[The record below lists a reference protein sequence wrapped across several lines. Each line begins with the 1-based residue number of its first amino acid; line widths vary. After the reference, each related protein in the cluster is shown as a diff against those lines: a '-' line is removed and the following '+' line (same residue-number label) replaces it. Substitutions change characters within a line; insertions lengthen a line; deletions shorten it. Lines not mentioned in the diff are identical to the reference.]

1 MFDEKIVKKAIKGND
16 KAFIILMN
24 QCKEQIYR
32 TAFAYVKEEETAL
45 DIVQEVVCKA
55 YKSIENLREPKFF
68 NTWIMRIA
76 INISTG
82 FYNKKNKI
90 VCMEQDELISKMD
103 IKHDTNHDERLFL
116 MESLDKLQDKY
127 KKIIILKY
135 FDDLTFKDIAEIL
148 NMSENTVK
156 TNLYKGLSILRND
169 MKKEII

>member
-1 MFDEKIVKKAIKGND
+1 MKKIIKAIKGND

-76 INISTG
+76 INISTD
-82 FYNKKNKI
+82 FYNKKSKV
-90 VCMEQDELISKMD
+90 VCMEQEGI
-103 IKHDTNHDERLFL
+103 N
-116 MESLDKLQDKY
+116 
-127 KKIIILKY
+127 KK
-135 FDDLTFKDIAEIL
+135 
-148 NMSENTVK
+148 N
-156 TNLYKGLSILRND
+156 GC
-169 MKKEII
+169 

>member
-32 TAFAYVKEEETAL
+32 TAFAYVKEEEMAL
-45 DIVQEVVCKA
+45 DIVQEVVCRA
-55 YKSIENLREPKFF
+55 YKSIENLKEPKFF

-76 INISTG
+76 INISTD
-82 FYNKKNKI
+82 FYNKKIKV
-90 VCMEQDELISKMD
+90 VCMEQDELISKMEV
-103 IKHDTNHDERLFL
+103 KHDDNDVRLFL
-116 MESLDKLQDKY
+116 MESLDNLEEKY

-148 NMSENTVK
+148 SMPESTVK

>member
-1 MFDEKIVKKAIKGND
+1 MYG
-16 KAFIILMN
+16 
-24 QCKEQIYR
+24 
-32 TAFAYVKEEETAL
+32 
-45 DIVQEVVCKA
+45 
-55 YKSIENLREPKFF
+55 
-68 NTWIMRIA
+68 
-76 INISTG
+76 
-82 FYNKKNKI
+82 
-90 VCMEQDELISKMD
+90 QDELISKMD

>member
-45 DIVQEVVCKA
+45 DIVQEVVCKE

-76 INISTG
+76 INISTD
-82 FYNKKNKI
+82 F
-90 VCMEQDELISKMD
+90 
-103 IKHDTNHDERLFL
+103 
-116 MESLDKLQDKY
+116 
-127 KKIIILKY
+127 
-135 FDDLTFKDIAEIL
+135 
-148 NMSENTVK
+148 
-156 TNLYKGLSILRND
+156 
-169 MKKEII
+169 

>member
-32 TAFAYVKEEETAL
+32 AAFAYVKEEEAAL

-76 INISTG
+76 INVATD
-82 FYNKKNKI
+82 FYNKKSKV
-90 VCMEQDELISKMD
+90 VCMEKEELLSKID
-103 IKHDTNHDERLFL
+103 AKYDDNDERLFL
-116 MESLDKLQDKY
+116 MESLDKLDEKY
-127 KKIIILKY
+127 KKIIVLKY

-148 NMSENTVK
+148 EMPENTVK

-169 MKKEII
+169 MKKELI

>member
-32 TAFAYVKEEETAL
+32 TAFAYVKEEEMAL
-45 DIVQEVVCKA
+45 DIVQEVVCRA
-55 YKSIENLREPKFF
+55 YKSIENLKEPKFF

-76 INISTG
+76 INISTD
-82 FYNKKNKI
+82 FYNKKSKV
-90 VCMEQDELISKMD
+90 VCMEQDELISKMEV
-103 IKHDTNHDERLFL
+103 KHDDNDERLFL
-116 MESLDKLQDKY
+116 MESLDNLEEKY

-148 NMSENTVK
+148 SMPESTVK

>member
-32 TAFAYVKEEETAL
+32 TAFAYVKEEEMAL
-45 DIVQEVVCKA
+45 DIVQEVVCRA
-55 YKSIENLREPKFF
+55 YKSIENLKEPKFF

-76 INISTG
+76 INISTD
-82 FYNKKNKI
+82 FYNKKIKV
-90 VCMEQDELISKMD
+90 VCMEQDELISKMEV
-103 IKHDTNHDERLFL
+103 KHDDNDERLFL
-116 MESLDKLQDKY
+116 MESLDNLEEKY

-148 NMSENTVK
+148 SMPESTVK

>member
-32 TAFAYVKEEETAL
+32 TAFAYVKEETAL
-45 DIVQEVVCKA
+45 DIIQEVVCKA

-68 NTWIMRIA
+68 NTLIMRIA
-76 INISTG
+76 INISTD

>member
-90 VCMEQDELISKMD
+90 VCM
-103 IKHDTNHDERLFL
+103 
-116 MESLDKLQDKY
+116 
-127 KKIIILKY
+127 
-135 FDDLTFKDIAEIL
+135 
-148 NMSENTVK
+148 
-156 TNLYKGLSILRND
+156 
-169 MKKEII
+169 

>member
-76 INISTG
+76 INISTD

-103 IKHDTNHDERLFL
+103 IKYDTNHDERLFL

>member
-1 MFDEKIVKKAIKGND
+1 MKI
-16 KAFIILMN
+16 
-24 QCKEQIYR
+24 
-32 TAFAYVKEEETAL
+32 
-45 DIVQEVVCKA
+45 
-55 YKSIENLREPKFF
+55 LREPKFF

-76 INISTG
+76 INISTD

-169 MKKEII
+169 NEKGDNLIVNNNIKDIIKIPKELDNACIKRF

>member
-1 MFDEKIVKKAIKGND
+1 MFDEKIVKKAIKGSD

-32 TAFAYVKEEETAL
+32 TAFAYVKEEEMAL

-55 YKSIENLREPKFF
+55 YKSVENLREPKFF

-76 INISTG
+76 INISTD

-103 IKHDTNHDERLFL
+103 IKHDTNHYERLFL

>member
-1 MFDEKIVKKAIKGND
+1 MFDEKVVKKAIKGND

-76 INISTG
+76 INVATD
-82 FYNKKNKI
+82 FYNKKSKV
-90 VCMEQDELISKMD
+90 VCMEKEELLSKID
-103 IKHDTNHDERLFL
+103 AKYDDNDERLFL
-116 MESLDKLQDKY
+116 MESLDKLDEKY
-127 KKIIILKY
+127 KKIIVLKY

-148 NMSENTVK
+148 EMPENTVK

>member
-24 QCKEQIYR
+24 QYKEQIYR
-32 TAFAYVKEEETAL
+32 TAFAYVKEENLAL

-55 YKSIENLREPKFF
+55 YKSIESLREPKYF

-76 INISTG
+76 INVSTD
-82 FYNKKNKI
+82 FYNKKSKLI
-90 VCMEQDELISKMD
+90 YMEHEELSKNMD
-103 IKHDTNHDERLFL
+103 IEHYDNDERLFL
-116 MESLDKLQDKY
+116 MEALDKLDEKY

-169 MKKEII
+169 MKRELV

>member
-32 TAFAYVKEEETAL
+32 TAFAYVKEEEMAL
-45 DIVQEVVCKA
+45 DIVQEAVCRA
-55 YKSIENLREPKFF
+55 YKSIENLKEPKFF

-76 INISTG
+76 INISTD
-82 FYNKKNKI
+82 FYNKKSKV
-90 VCMEQDELISKMD
+90 VCMEQDELISKMEV
-103 IKHDTNHDERLFL
+103 KHDDNDERLFL
-116 MESLDKLQDKY
+116 MESLDNLEEKY

-148 NMSENTVK
+148 SMPESTVK

>member
-32 TAFAYVKEEETAL
+32 TAFAYVKEEEMAL
-45 DIVQEVVCKA
+45 DIVQEVVCRA
-55 YKSIENLREPKFF
+55 YKSIESLKEPKFF

-76 INISTG
+76 INISTD
-82 FYNKKNKI
+82 FYNKKSKV
-90 VCMEQDELISKMD
+90 VCMEQDELISKMEV
-103 IKHDTNHDERLFL
+103 KHDDNDERLFL
-116 MESLDKLQDKY
+116 MESLDNLEEKY

-148 NMSENTVK
+148 SMPESTVK

>member
-45 DIVQEVVCKA
+45 DIVQEVVCKE

-76 INISTG
+76 INISTD

-103 IKHDTNHDERLFL
+103 IKH
-116 MESLDKLQDKY
+116 
-127 KKIIILKY
+127 
-135 FDDLTFKDIAEIL
+135 DLTFKDIAEIL

>member
-32 TAFAYVKEEETAL
+32 TAFAYVNEEEMAL
-45 DIVQEVVCKA
+45 DIVQEVVYKA

-76 INISTG
+76 INISTD
-82 FYNKKNKI
+82 FYNNKNKV

-103 IKHDTNHDERLFL
+103 VKHDTNNDEILFL
-116 MESLDKLQDKY
+116 MESLDKLEDKY

>member
-76 INISTG
+76 INISTD

-103 IKHDTNHDERLFL
+103 IKYDTNHDERLFL

-127 KKIIILKY
+127 KKIIII
-135 FDDLTFKDIAEIL
+135 TF
-148 NMSENTVK
+148 
-156 TNLYKGLSILRND
+156 
-169 MKKEII
+169 

>member
-76 INISTG
+76 INISTD
-82 FYNKKNKI
+82 FYNNKNKV

-103 IKHDTNHDERLFL
+103 VKHDTNNDEILFL
-116 MESLDKLQDKY
+116 MESLDKLEDKY

-135 FDDLTFKDIAEIL
+135 FDDLTFKDIAKIL
-148 NMSENTVK
+148 NMSESTVK
-156 TNLYKGLSILRND
+156 TNIYKVLSILRND

>member
-1 MFDEKIVKKAIKGND
+1 MFDEKIVKKAIKGSD

-45 DIVQEVVCKA
+45 DIVQEVVCKE

-76 INISTG
+76 INISTD
-82 FYNKKNKI
+82 FYNKKRKV
-90 VCMEQDELISKMD
+90 VCMEEAELLSKVD
-103 IKHDTNHDERLFL
+103 VKYDNNYDERLFL
-116 MESLDKLQDKY
+116 MESLDKLEDKY

>member
-32 TAFAYVKEEETAL
+32 TAFAYVNEEEMAL
-45 DIVQEVVCKA
+45 DIVQEVVYKA

-76 INISTG
+76 INISTD
-82 FYNKKNKI
+82 FYNNKNKV

-103 IKHDTNHDERLFL
+103 VKHDTNNDEILFL
-116 MESLDKLQDKY
+116 MESLDKLEDKY

-135 FDDLTFKDIAEIL
+135 FDDLTFKDIAKIL
-148 NMSENTVK
+148 NMSESTVK
-156 TNLYKGLSILRND
+156 TKLYKGLSILRND

>member
-32 TAFAYVKEEETAL
+32 TAFAYVKEEEMAL
-45 DIVQEVVCKA
+45 DIVQEVVCRA
-55 YKSIENLREPKFF
+55 YKSIESLKEPKFF

-76 INISTG
+76 INISTD
-82 FYNKKNKI
+82 FYNKKIKV
-90 VCMEQDELISKMD
+90 VCMEQDELISKMEV
-103 IKHDTNHDERLFL
+103 KHDDNDERLFL
-116 MESLDKLQDKY
+116 MESLDNLEEKY

-148 NMSENTVK
+148 SMPESTVK

>member
-32 TAFAYVKEEETAL
+32 TAFAYVKEEEAAL
-45 DIVQEVVCKA
+45 DIVQEVVCRA
-55 YKSIENLREPKFF
+55 YKSIESLKEPRFF

-76 INISTG
+76 INISTD
-82 FYNKKNKI
+82 FYNKKSKL
-90 VCMEQDELISKMD
+90 VCMDQEELLSNMEV
-103 IKHDTNHDERLFL
+103 KHDNNDERLFL
-116 MESLDKLQDKY
+116 MESLDKLDEKY
-127 KKIIILKY
+127 KKIIVLKY

-148 NMSENTVK
+148 DMSENTVK

-169 MKKEII
+169 MKKEIS